1 MVHTDQYQGKQVL
14 VVGLAKSGYAAARL
28 LHKLGATV
36 IVNDGKSVDDNPQAQ
51 ELMEQ
56 GIEVICGSH
65 PLSLLDRPLDFI
77 IKNPGIPYSNEL
89 LVEAENKNIPIQT
102 EIELAYQISEADIV
116 AITGSNGKTTTTTLI
131 TEMLKNSGRTPQ
143 IAGNIGVVA
152 CEVAEQATM
161 DDIIVMELSSFQLM
175 GTDEFR
181 PTISVL
187 LNLFDAHLDYHGSK
201 QNYVAAK
208 ARIQA
213 KQEESDYL
221 VYNDSDELVKEIAE
235 QSAATKI
242 GFSTTEELPHGLDVI
257 DGFVRYRSKPI
268 IATSDIMLPGKH
280 NIENILAAIGAAI
293 LAGAT
298 LTQIQFV
305 LKTFGGVEHR
315 LQFVKEL
322 NGRLIYNDSKATNIL
337 ATSKALEAFD
347 KPVVLLAGGLD
358 RGNSFDSLIPSLQ
371 GVKAVITYG
380 ETKDRIAETVRKTDV
395 STLEM
400 VTTLAEAV
408 KVAYRE
414 SSEGDV
420 ILLSPAC
427 ASWDQFKTFEERGH
441 AFIQAINELSN

>member
-1 MVHTDQYQGKQVL
+1 MVHTDQYQGKLVL

-36 IVNDGKSVDDNPQAQ
+36 IVNDGKSIDDNPQAQ

-56 GIEVICGSH
+56 GVEVICGSH

-89 LVEAENKNIPIQT
+89 LVEAEKKNIPILT
-102 EIELAYQISEADIV
+102 EIELAYQISEADII

-152 CEVAEQATM
+152 CEVVEQATM

-208 ARIQA
+208 AQIQA

-221 VYNDSDELVKEIAE
+221 VYNASDELVK
-235 QSAATKI
+235 
-242 GFSTTEELPHGLDVI
+242 D
-257 DGFVRYRSKPI
+257 
-268 IATSDIMLPGKH
+268 
-280 NIENILAAIGAAI
+280 
-293 LAGAT
+293 
-298 LTQIQFV
+298 
-305 LKTFGGVEHR
+305 
-315 LQFVKEL
+315 
-322 NGRLIYNDSKATNIL
+322 
-337 ATSKALEAFD
+337 
-347 KPVVLLAGGLD
+347 
-358 RGNSFDSLIPSLQ
+358 
-371 GVKAVITYG
+371 
-380 ETKDRIAETVRKTDV
+380 
-395 STLEM
+395 
-400 VTTLAEAV
+400 
-408 KVAYRE
+408 
-414 SSEGDV
+414 
-420 ILLSPAC
+420 
-427 ASWDQFKTFEERGH
+427 
-441 AFIQAINELSN
+441 